1 MALGTIIT
9 GLGSLLNSQAGAAI
23 VGGLTNQIGKWAG
36 QALQAGLQAGSS
48 SSAQQGSSATQQ
60 AGAESGGSSQS
71 WGQTGNVGGIANALI
86 SALTTPTGNN
96 AAAAG
101 TFNQNSATTAN
112 DIQGKMW
119 NNANMLNMANMA
131 ISNMMSVASQ
141 SSAKRFNAQQAALE
155 RQWAQSMRQTAYQDT
170 VADMKKAGLNPILA
184 AQNGATGLG
193 SGAAANISSHGYG
206 AASAAAVPTAH
217 TATMQAMYDYGNNTT
232 QFVDRMLST
241 INNAKQS
248 GNMNVANWLQK
259 SLEEGTFHSAKAID
273 KYAQQ
278 SASATQQSSSSESK
292 KTEGKIS
299 ADVGFGKKDSLSQKL
314 ID

>member
-1 MALGTIIT
+1 MALGTLIT

-60 AGAESGGSSQS
+60 AGTESGGSSQS
-71 WGQTGNVGGIANALI
+71 WSQTGNVGGIANALI

-248 GNMNVANWLQK
+248 GNMNVANWLQT

-278 SASATQQSSSSESK
+278 SASATQQSGSSESK

-299 ADVGFGKKDSLSQKL
+299 ADVGFGKKDSRSQKH